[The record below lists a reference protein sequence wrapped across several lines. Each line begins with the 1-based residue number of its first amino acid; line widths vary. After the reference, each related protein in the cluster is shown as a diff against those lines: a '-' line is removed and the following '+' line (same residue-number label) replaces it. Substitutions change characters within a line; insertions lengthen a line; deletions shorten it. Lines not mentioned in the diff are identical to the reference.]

1 MLSGFRHKF
10 LAFLSGTCVDCKAI
24 EGHNWHNC
32 ERCRK
37 FLWALRK

>member
-1 MLSGFRHKF
+1 MLRRLRETLS
-10 LAFLSGTCVDCKAI
+10 AFLSGTCADCKAI